1 MYLATGKSIRS
12 VTHDGY
18 IVYFLKIF
26 TSSCTNSIFVDDLVL
41 RCNHHVVIDCNWSS
55 VAYVWK
61 RSMFAILNDGFCLA
75 YWFLYIM
82 VICFEIVWWVHLVS
96 LSDHINSKTIT
107 INKYFCSDCWNILQE
122 LHKSDD
128 QVLVYV
134 YLVIHLK
141 YVIFLAIIIMEVI
154 NVAALIISLSI
165 VSVRN
170 DVQII
175 IKPRLTFETD
185 THYALADTSGDNSPC
200 MGCKKY

>member
-1 MYLATGKSIRS
+1 M
-12 VTHDGY
+12 
-18 IVYFLKIF
+18 
-26 TSSCTNSIFVDDLVL
+26 
-41 RCNHHVVIDCNWSS
+41 
-55 VAYVWK
+55 
-61 RSMFAILNDGFCLA
+61 
-75 YWFLYIM
+75 
-82 VICFEIVWWVHLVS
+82 
-96 LSDHINSKTIT
+96 
-107 INKYFCSDCWNILQE
+107 
-122 LHKSDD
+122 HKSDD